1 MPTKTSYNSPLHF
14 PGHLLGG
21 LASKAIGFAGG
32 KLGSVVGKG
41 LVKGA
46 IKANP
51 LGAAITGA
59 QALFGGIGEVVRD
72 RREAKAAGEKY
83 SFGEGLKDFGA
94 GALKGVTGVDLTDK
108 DVYEQPEYTTNID
121 PMTGEEILP
130 NQNLVNKY
138 GIPMAGK
145 PIKALTQMQGTLA
158 HNTSAK
164 QYNKALQM
172 KEISGA
178 NTLPSSLTMIENPS
192 PKQEAAF
199 DHNNDGKVS
208 TKELKTTFNS

>member
-1 MPTKTSYNSPLHF
+1 MPTKTSYSSPIQI
-14 PGHLLGG
+14 PGLVSSLVNVAKTVGPEA
-21 LASKAIGFAGG
+21 LAKTALKTGA
-32 KLGSVVGKG
+32 KG

-94 GALKGVTGVDLTDK
+94 GALKGVTGIDLTDQ

-121 PMTGEEILP
+121 PMTGQEIPLTMK
-130 NQNLVNKY
+130 Q
-138 GIPMAGK
+138 K
-145 PIKALTQMQGTLA
+145 PIKALTQMHGTVA
-158 HNTSAK
+158 HNMSAA

-178 NTLPSSLTMIENPS
+178 ATMMTADQAKMVKALENDNIP
-192 PKQEAAF
+192 E
-199 DHNNDGKVS
+199 NDVVAEKI
-208 TKELKTTFNS
+208 KNK

>member
-1 MPTKTSYNSPLHF
+1 MPTKINNSPVQANGMLA
-14 PGHLLGG
+14 G

-72 RREAKAAGEKY
+72 RKEAKAAGEKY

-94 GALKGVTGVDLTDK
+94 GALKGATGVDLTDK

-121 PMTGEEILP
+121 PITGQEIPLTMTGK
-130 NQNLVNKY
+130 Q
-138 GIPMAGK
+138 K
-145 PIKALTQMQGTLA
+145 PLKALTQMQGTTA
-158 HNTSAK
+158 HNMSAA
-164 QYNKALQM
+164 QYKSALKM

-178 NTLPSSLTMIENPS
+178 ATMPEKSDIKMEDLS
-192 PKQEAAF
+192 G
-199 DHNNDGKVS
+199 DGKV
-208 TKELKTTFNS
+208 TMKDVLIGRGVIDKEGNKNK

>member
-1 MPTKTSYNSPLHF
+1 MPTKINNSPVQANGMLA
-14 PGHLLGG
+14 G

-72 RREAKAAGEKY
+72 RKEAKAAGEKY

-94 GALKGVTGVDLTDK
+94 GALKGATGVDLTDK

-121 PMTGEEILP
+121 PMTGQEIPLT
-130 NQNLVNKY
+130 
-138 GIPMAGK
+138 MTGK
-145 PIKALTQMQGTLA
+145 QKPLKALTQMQGTTA
-158 HNTSAK
+158 HNMSAK

-178 NTLPSSLTMIENPS
+178 STMPSALTLKGDQYKIDAN
-192 PKQEAAF
+192 K
-199 DHNNDGKVS
+199 DGKI
-208 TKELKTTFNS
+208 TGEDFKLLKNK

>member
-1 MPTKTSYNSPLHF
+1 MPTKINNSPVQANGMLA
-14 PGHLLGG
+14 G
-21 LASKAIGFAGG
+21 LASKAIGFTGG
-32 KLGSVVGKG
+32 KLGSLVGKG

-59 QALFGGIGEVVRD
+59 QALFGGIKEVAQD
-72 RREAKAAGEKY
+72 RREAKEAGVKY
-83 SFGEGLKDFGA
+83 GLFEGIKDFSA
-94 GALKGVTGVDLTDK
+94 GALKGATGVDLTDQ

-121 PMTGEEILP
+121 PMTGQEIPLT
-130 NQNLVNKY
+130 
-138 GIPMAGK
+138 MTGK
-145 PIKALTQMQGTLA
+145 QKPLKALTQMQGTTA
-158 HNTSAK
+158 HNMSAK

>member
-1 MPTKTSYNSPLHF
+1 MPTKTNDSPLQTN
-14 PGHLLGG
+14 GLLAG
-21 LASKAIGFAGG
+21 LASKVIGFAGS
-32 KLGSVVGKG
+32 KLGSLVGKG

-72 RREAKAAGEKY
+72 RKEAKAAGEKY

-94 GALKGVTGVDLTDK
+94 GALKGATGVDLTDK

-121 PMTGEEILP
+121 PMTGQEIPLT
-130 NQNLVNKY
+130 
-138 GIPMAGK
+138 MTGK
-145 PIKALTQMQGTLA
+145 QKPLKALTQMQGTTA
-158 HNTSAK
+158 HNMSAA
-164 QYNKALQM
+164 QYKSALKM

-178 NTLPSSLTMIENPS
+178 ATMPEKSDIKMEDLS
-192 PKQEAAF
+192 G
-199 DHNNDGKVS
+199 DGKV
-208 TKELKTTFNS
+208 TMKDVLIGRGVIDKEGNKK

>member
-1 MPTKTSYNSPLHF
+1 MPTKINNSPVQANGMLA
-14 PGHLLGG
+14 G

-72 RREAKAAGEKY
+72 RKEAKAAGEKY

-94 GALKGVTGVDLTDK
+94 GALKGATGVDLTDK

-121 PMTGEEILP
+121 PMTGQEIPLT
-130 NQNLVNKY
+130 
-138 GIPMAGK
+138 MTGK
-145 PIKALTQMQGTLA
+145 QKPLKALTQMQGTTA
-158 HNTSAK
+158 HNMSAK
-164 QYNKALQM
+164 QYNEALQM

-178 NTLPSSLTMIENPS
+178 STMPSALTLKGDQYKIDAN
-192 PKQEAAF
+192 K
-199 DHNNDGKVS
+199 DGKI
-208 TKELKTTFNS
+208 TGEDFKLLKNK